1 MRYLQAFSIRIYNY
15 VGLTPAS
22 EELRKLRAEGN
33 LEAQAD
39 DDEEEKTKSSDDEH
53 YESLNGGGETKNNLG
68 LDWNVLHQY
77 K

>member
-1 MRYLQAFSIRIYNY
+1 MDYDYYTY

-39 DDEEEKTKSSDDEH
+39 DDDEEEIKSSDDEH
-53 YESLNGGGETKNNLG
+53 YESVDGDGETKNNLG
-68 LDWNVLHQY
+68 LD
-77 K
+77 